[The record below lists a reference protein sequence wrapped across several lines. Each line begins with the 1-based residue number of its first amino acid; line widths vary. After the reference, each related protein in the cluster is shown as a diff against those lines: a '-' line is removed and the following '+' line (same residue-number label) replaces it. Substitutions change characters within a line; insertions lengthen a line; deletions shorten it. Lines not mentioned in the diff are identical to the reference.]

1 MTDRIAGYVVTFD
14 KDMRDD
20 DVESTTNAI
29 RMVKGV
35 IGVQPLISS
44 PELLIAY
51 QRAKNKI
58 WSKILDLY
66 KEEGC

>member
-1 MTDRIAGYVVTFD
+1 MTDRIAGYVVTLD

-44 PELLIAY
+44 PEILIAY
-51 QRAKNKI
+51 RAKNKI

>member
-1 MTDRIAGYVVTFD
+1 MTDRIAGYVVTLEQ
-14 KDMRDD
+14 DMRDD

>member
-1 MTDRIAGYVVTFD
+1 MTDRIAGYVVTLD

-44 PELLIAY
+44 PEILIAY